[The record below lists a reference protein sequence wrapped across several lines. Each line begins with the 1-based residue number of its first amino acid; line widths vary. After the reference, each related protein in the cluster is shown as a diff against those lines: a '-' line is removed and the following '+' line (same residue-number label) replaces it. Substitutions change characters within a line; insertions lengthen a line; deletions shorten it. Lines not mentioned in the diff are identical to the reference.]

1 MSPRIY
7 IAGPISGR
15 PVDVY
20 TKAFREAQA
29 ALEAK
34 GWEVVCPLDIPPHE
48 HEGPCPESWG
58 GGEVEPGVE
67 APHRAACYMRTGIA
81 ALMTCDAI
89 YALWGYQFSRGARIE
104 LGVAKGLGLSDYRE
118 GPFEAN
124 EYPEVPS

>member
-34 GWEVVCPLDIPPHE
+34 GWEVGVPPRHPAARAR
-48 HEGPCPESWG
+48 GTVPGQLVWRGSGAG
-58 GGEVEPGVE
+58 GGGAPPGGVL
-67 APHRAACYMRTGIA
+67 HAAKLAYER
-81 ALMTCDAI
+81 
-89 YALWGYQFSRGARIE
+89 SRMERE
-104 LGVAKGLGLSDYRE
+104 LGLR
-118 GPFEAN
+118 P
-124 EYPEVPS
+124 